1 MYGRLLHVSLSSSYF
16 DPDDF
21 TTSAWEKEEEEREE
35 KHKAGNWGRN
45 QSASLIVGFQLG
57 AEASWERRRFTA
69 KSSPE
74 L

>member
-1 MYGRLLHVSLSSSYF
+1 MTSQHQLGRR
-16 DPDDF
+16 
-21 TTSAWEKEEEEREE
+21 KKKKEE

-57 AEASWERRRFTA
+57 AEASWERRIFTA